1 MARRWRFL
9 TVLAA
14 VTTTAVLV
22 AATATANPPRRSSG
36 TAELHPVLTGYCS
49 FPIAIDAR
57 VDFVI
62 KDFVDSGGALV
73 RRQVRIQE
81 QDVFS
86 ANGISLT
93 GAPFSFT
100 LDFYFAP
107 DGTVTKAKSVGVA
120 EKIRLPDGT
129 LFIVAGYLD
138 VLTTPSGTEFSLS
151 VTHGNPGDSA
161 ALCAALT
168 P

>member
-1 MARRWRFL
+1 
-9 TVLAA
+9 
-14 VTTTAVLV
+14 
-22 AATATANPPRRSSG
+22 
-36 TAELHPVLTGYCS
+36 
-49 FPIAIDAR
+49 
-57 VDFVI
+57 VI
-62 KDFVDSGGALV
+62 TDFVDTGRVLA
-73 RRQVRIQE
+73 RRQLHIHE
-81 QDVFS
+81 HDVFT
-86 ANGISLT
+86 ANRVSLT

-138 VLTTPSGTEFSLS
+138 VLTTPSGTEFFLS